1 MTDHDQVQRG
11 EAVAGLS
18 MLVQLLL
25 NIFNFYMQ
33 GSQKSMADPFVFT
46 SVNPKDQR

>member
-1 MTDHDQVQRG
+1 MTDNDQVQWA

-18 MLVQLLL
+18 MLAQLLL
-25 NIFNFYMQ
+25 NIFNFKMQ

-46 SVNPKDQR
+46 SVNPKD